1 MGSPEHMSLQGQVP
15 FTWRIQVSPDT
26 GTPMRIAVAG
36 AGLIGKRHV
45 EAVER
50 SSTATVSAIVDPEPA
65 AREFAADNGCK
76 WYTSIAD
83 MLAAGPPH
91 GVIIATPN
99 QMHVEIGLQCVR
111 AGIPVLVEKPIADT
125 AQSAARLVDKAD
137 KLGVPVL
144 VGHHR
149 RHNPLILAA
158 REQIKSGAIG
168 DIVAVHAV
176 CWLYKPDDYF
186 KVAWRTQPGAGPV
199 FINLIHDIDLL
210 RYLAGEIVSVQAAE
224 ASHARGHDVED
235 TAAIIVRFA
244 SGALG
249 TITVS
254 DSIVAPWSWELTAAE
269 NPAYPVTDETCY
281 FLGGTRG
288 SLEIP
293 KGKIWTQ
300 NDKRGWWQPINHTSY
315 DTVSRDPLD
324 VQIDHFCKVIAG
336 AEQPVVSG
344 REGLKSLQVVEAI
357 KASAA
362 GGSRVD
368 LTDMS

>member
-1 MGSPEHMSLQGQVP
+1 M
-15 FTWRIQVSPDT
+15 SPDT
-26 GTPMRIAVAG
+26 GTPVRIAVAG

-50 SSTATVSAIVDPEPA
+50 CGAAVVSAIVEPDPA
-65 AREFAADNGCK
+65 AQDFAAENGCK
-76 WYTSIAD
+76 WYSSITD
-83 MLAAGPPH
+83 MLAGDRPD

-99 QMHVEIGLQCVR
+99 QMHVENGLQCVR
-111 AGIPVLVEKPIADT
+111 ADIPILVEKPIADN
-125 AQSAARLVDKAD
+125 AQSASRLVDEAAR
-137 KLGVPVL
+137 LGVPVL

-149 RHNPLILAA
+149 RHNPLIRAA
-158 REQIKSGAIG
+158 RQQIESGAIG
-168 DIVAVHAV
+168 DVVAVHAT

-186 KVAWRTQPGAGPV
+186 KATWRTQPGAGPV

-224 ASHARGHDVED
+224 SSRARNHDVED
-235 TAAIIVRFA
+235 TAAIIVKFA
-244 SGALG
+244 SGTLG

-281 FLGGTRG
+281 FVGGTRG

-300 NDKRGWWQPINHTSY
+300 SAERSWWQPINQTSY
-315 DTVSRDPLD
+315 DTVPRDPLD
-324 VQIDHFCKVIAG
+324 EQIDHFCKVITD

-357 KASAA
+357 KASARD
-362 GGSRVD
+362 GTRVD
-368 LTDMS
+368 LTDIS